1 MNDTN
6 FTPPSAI
13 PCSHCHVGMMTPRHV
28 TFFTWLGNEL
38 ITVPQFPAW
47 ICDVCGR
54 REYDEKAVQWLNTIL
69 NPNAGNP
76 TSNQRRTPPPF
87 RPQAGGP
94 RPILDS

>member
-1 MNDTN
+1 
-6 FTPPSAI
+6 
-13 PCSHCHVGMMTPRHV
+13 MTPRHV

-76 TSNQRRTPPPF
+76 TSNQRRTPPPI